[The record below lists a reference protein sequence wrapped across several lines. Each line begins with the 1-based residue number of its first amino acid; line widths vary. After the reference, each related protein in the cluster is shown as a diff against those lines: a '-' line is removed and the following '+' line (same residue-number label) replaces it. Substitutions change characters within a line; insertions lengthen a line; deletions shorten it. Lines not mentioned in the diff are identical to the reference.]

1 MPKFTLIKHA
11 DNDYDTEVTVEF
23 TADVL
28 DLARAHY
35 EDFLRGAGFDMPDS
49 STQLYSEWLDK
60 AEDDMWN
67 EAFDFKFRNDGPV
80 GTAGADI
87 LPFPSSDK

>member
-11 DNDYDTEVTVEF
+11 ENDYDTQVTVEF
-23 TADVL
+23 TAEIL

-35 EDFLRGAGFDMPDS
+35 EDFLRGAGFETPDS
-49 STQLYSEWLDK
+49 STTMYSEWLEK
-60 AEDDMWN
+60 RDDEMWN

-80 GTAGADI
+80 GATGADI
-87 LPFPSSDK
+87 LPFPATDK